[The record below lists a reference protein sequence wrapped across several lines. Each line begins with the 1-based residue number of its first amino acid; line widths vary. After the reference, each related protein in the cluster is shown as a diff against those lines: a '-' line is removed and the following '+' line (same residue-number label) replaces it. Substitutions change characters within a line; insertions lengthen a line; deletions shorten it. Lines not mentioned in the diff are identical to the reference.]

1 MKINL
6 AITTLFIPALLAMSS
21 AHAAVAPAVQSAQAA
36 LQIEVEA
43 PQTTGQIAIAIY
55 RDADSFRRSAEPVRT
70 LKLDRRGAVTSAS
83 VTGLPPG
90 RYVIAAFQDTNGD
103 GKLSLNPVG
112 IPREPFGF
120 SNNARARFGLPSF
133 DSAAFSLTASGATQ
147 RMVLRGLF

>member
-1 MKINL
+1 MKIIL
-6 AITTLFIPALLAMSS
+6 AIATLLGPAVLAMTP
-21 AHAAVAPAVQSAQAA
+21 AHAVAPSTQSAQGA

-43 PQTTGQIAIAIY
+43 SQTTGQIAIAIY
-55 RDADSFRRSAEPVRT
+55 RDAESFRRSANPVRT
-70 LKLDRRGAVTSAS
+70 LKLDRRGAVSSTS

-133 DSAAFSLTASGATQ
+133 DAAAFSLTPAGATQ
-147 RMVLRGLF
+147 RVVLRGLF